1 MLYVSDLITQYIP
14 WYYITAQY
22 IHRFQL
28 PIWVPNIYA
37 AGYPLMA
44 EGEIGALSP
53 INTAIL
59 FIFPFPLAVNLL
71 FLTYFTIA
79 AAGTYLFLKLNRL
92 SNLSSLL
99 GAFIFCLS
107 GYMVTRYFQP
117 SIIFTASFLPFGFYL
132 IQKALSNQKFA
143 IILAPLIYLQV
154 TAGHLQIALISICG
168 YIAFSI
174 FTLIG
179 NKKWKIKF
187 LKIIL
192 ALTLGILLSA
202 IQILPS
208 LKLYELSKRIDFDP
222 QVRFSYSLPAS
233 QLVTYLKPYAFGIS
247 KPGDDLGFRQF
258 GGGFWEINLTIWTV
272 PFLLSLIPLIK
283 LATKPKE
290 MLKENKTAAI
300 LYLVW
305 ILFILISFGGF
316 FKPYR
321 IVAHIPNFPFRAPA
335 RFMIVATFAASS
347 LAAIGFEKITSKFKK
362 PLRFLLFFL
371 VISSIAIQQQK
382 LFQGY
387 IITKNSG
394 EILERLKNLTAYP
407 MTTPLVIREN
417 YIGKALPTI
426 FQNEF
431 RAGFLI
437 SLVSL
442 LVLYLWYRVEKT
454 N

>member
-1 MLYVSDLITQYIP
+1 MLFASDLITQYIP

-22 IHRFQL
+22 IHHFQL
-28 PIWVPNIYA
+28 PIWVPNIYGT
-37 AGYPLMA
+37 GYPLLA

-59 FIFPFPLAVNLL
+59 LIFPFPLAVNLL
-71 FLTYFTIA
+71 YLTYFIIA
-79 AAGTYLFLKLNRL
+79 AAGTYLFLKQNRL

-99 GAFIFCLS
+99 GAIIFSLS

-117 SIIFTASFLPFGFYL
+117 SIIFTASLLPLGFYF
-132 IQKALSNQKFA
+132 IQKSQTNQKFA
-143 IILAPLIYLQV
+143 IILAPLIYLET
-154 TAGHLQIALISICG
+154 TAGHLQITLITICG

-187 LKIIL
+187 LKVIFAIIL
-192 ALTLGILLSA
+192 GAFLSA
-202 IQILPS
+202 VQILPS

-222 QVRFSYSLPAS
+222 LVRFSYSLPVS
-233 QLVTYLKPYAFGIS
+233 QLVTYVKPYAFGIS

-258 GGGFWEINLTIWTV
+258 GGGFWEINLTIWTI
-272 PFLLSLIPLIK
+272 PFLLSLIPLTK
-283 LATKPKE
+283 LARKPRE
-290 MLKENKTAAI
+290 IFKENKTTAI

-305 ILFILISFGGF
+305 ISFILISLGGF

-335 RFMIVATFAASS
+335 RFMIIATFAASN
-347 LAAIGFEKITSKFKK
+347 LAAIGFEKITSNLKK
-362 PLRFLLFFL
+362 SLKLLLFVL
-371 VISSIAIQQQK
+371 VIASIAIQEQK
-382 LFQGY
+382 LFQSY
-387 IITKNSG
+387 IITKNSS
-394 EILERLKNLTAYP
+394 EILEKLNSLGTYP
-407 MTTPLVIREN
+407 MTTPLALHEN
-417 YIGKALPTI
+417 YIGQSLPAI

-431 RAGFLI
+431 QMGLII

-442 LVLYLWYRVEKT
+442 LVLYIWYRLEKT